1 MKLIA
6 GLGNPGSRYAETRH
20 NAGFLV
26 VEELARRKGLT
37 FKKQKQGLVA
47 RFGDVRLLKPT
58 TMMNLS
64 GRAVQ
69 AEATKGGIRPEEIVV
84 VHDDLHLYLGR
95 LRFKSGGGG
104 HGGQNGVRDIISR
117 LGPDFVRLKV
127 GIGQPERGDVEWVLG
142 KFRTEER
149 GVVDRV
155 VAAAADAL
163 EVLLAEG
170 LEAATNRVNGVD
182 YGEEGEEGEGEL
194 GALESQRVGGQE

>member
-6 GLGNPGSRYAETRH
+6 GLGNPGSRYEGTRH

-26 VEELARRKGLT
+26 VDELARRRGLT
-37 FKKQKQGLVA
+37 FKRQKQGLVA

-58 TMMNLS
+58 TYMNLS

-84 VHDDLHLYLGR
+84 VHDDLHLPLGR

-117 LGPDFVRLKV
+117 LGPNFVRLKV
-127 GIGQPERGDVEWVLG
+127 GIGQPERGDDASWVLA
-142 KFRTEER
+142 KFQEGER
-149 GVVDRV
+149 ELLEQVVLG
-155 VAAAADAL
+155 AADAL
-163 EVLLAEG
+163 EVLLEEG
-170 LEAATNRVNGVD
+170 LEAATNGVNGVD
-182 YGEEGEEGEGEL
+182 YGEEKKEGPEGV
-194 GALESQRVGGQE
+194 R